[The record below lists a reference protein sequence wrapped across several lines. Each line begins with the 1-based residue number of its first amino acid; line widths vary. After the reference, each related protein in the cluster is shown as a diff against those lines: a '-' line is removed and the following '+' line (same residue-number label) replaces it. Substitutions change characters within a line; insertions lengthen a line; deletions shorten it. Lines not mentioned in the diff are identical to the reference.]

1 MDHFALGDSLNFNL
15 LHFAAKIGDSNALT
29 YLINEDFDVNLSVD
43 GKNAVNLAW
52 INNHQ
57 GIVLQLLKAN
67 STFPQNFQLSKVHLT
82 ALKNFALITEKLH
95 AFIRDEEISKID
107 NIIKQNK
114 SLRYFYDFNN
124 QSAIKTSLRLKQ
136 FKAYELLSENDIH
149 FGPFED
155 SNVVLDRLNEDEKI
169 HLRNL
174 HVRFSKGLSKK
185 HIITL
190 MSNSYVGH
198 DTLDEHR
205 KFKLVKK
212 AYKFLNNIYIISL
225 ILQTVAASKNFK
237 IIFDFKRKNVRYI
250 DPTANRGTNGMS
262 YLSGRIIIAAEQLL
276 NPLTERIVFG
286 VIAHEMTHYAMFL
299 VFRNYAIPYFKN
311 DLIAEE
317 QFSKILEECKA
328 QSYRENIIN
337 LVFTEYEEDVQRQEL
352 VVRIPEILA
361 SFDNDFSKIK
371 DTQLYFPSLWN
382 DFNNRIVLS
391 IQNELP
397 KITMKAEMEIQKMA
411 NKKYKRLYAFLT
423 MFSFFFLTIIFM
435 ILFFFFLTNQECD
448 RIQSFSKL
456 SNKEKIIILNR
467 QIYFQGINQTFEN
480 IFSKS
485 PNVDLN
491 YCNLLNLNNE
501 FIIGKEI
508 DADLNKF
515 LERTFSNSAFQNKT
529 NSLNFKSITDVAQKN
544 KTVIISGA
552 PGSGKSLMMR
562 VFAHRIK
569 KNHKDYW
576 VSYVNLQ
583 NFSSNEFFGCID
595 GVNINYHFIIN
606 HFKDIFEDDFEQKLF
621 KYFYENDKVV
631 LFLDN
636 FEEIGEERRKLVMKI
651 VQSINNSTNNQIWIT
666 ARPQI
671 SEELEE
677 VVNQTSFKI
686 NQFDL
691 KDVNKF
697 IDTNHAKIEN
707 ASRLIIHECIN
718 ETNKSRSVTNP
729 LILNWIINDIIK
741 RKELND
747 TNCNLYT
754 IFENFINWNNL
765 MNETLHI
772 HSYYALKDLKNQLN
786 GFFTDIFTLK
796 KIQILNL
803 NASPKNDETIVLGIV
818 YVEFNHFRFIQDAFA
833 DFFLS
838 KFFIK
843 TILIIK
849 NEEKTDFTIK
859 NNKKNENSYLTELQ
873 RISDPENVLRLF
885 FYVIS
890 NSPTIQGYIFNF
902 LKTNMN
908 NIECVDYK
916 IEALMITKFR
926 NSFRFIFMNDDLS
939 FNQKLSLVKF
949 VSNFFK
955 RSQKVLNSLWG
966 FDRNQTLFIWILG
979 EFDNDKILQIN
990 DVGKEFFDNWDE
1002 IKGGKFQRGNLLYQA
1017 LTMRKNDKFF
1027 VDFVEENLNVSLT
1040 QENIN
1045 VQNFTVLFNSNNFL
1059 TNDEKAE
1066 LLSRYFIEI
1075 IQNHNLSS
1083 TELKKYWSFI
1093 ENYPSISEEILF
1105 SVDFKTYKT
1114 VLHFLTSSDKYEF
1127 FEFILSR
1134 NLNHSKKKVEE
1145 LIFQKEKSNGEISI
1159 MSAFKNKNLKIVN
1172 LYWNYLKNSTF
1183 FKKILLF
1190 ENFSNTSLLEIAT
1203 SNENLRFE
1211 AACDENTN

>member
-15 LHFAAKIGDSNALT
+15 LHFAAKIGDSNAVT

-67 STFPQNFQLSKVHLT
+67 SKFPQNFQLSKVHLT
-82 ALKNFALITEKLH
+82 ALKNFALITEQLH
-95 AFIRDEEISKID
+95 VFIKDEEISKID

-174 HVRFSKGLSKK
+174 HDRFSKGLSKK

-250 DPTANRGTNGMS
+250 DPTANRGTNGLS

-397 KITMKAEMEIQKMA
+397 KITMKAEMETQKMA

-423 MFSFFFLTIIFM
+423 MFSFFFLTTIFM

-485 PNVDLN
+485 PSVDLN

-529 NSLNFKSITDVAQKN
+529 NSLNFKSITDVAQTN

-729 LILNWIINDIIK
+729 LILNWIIDDIIK

-849 NEEKTDFTIK
+849 N
-859 NNKKNENSYLTELQ
+859 
-873 RISDPENVLRLF
+873 
-885 FYVIS
+885 
-890 NSPTIQGYIFNF
+890 
-902 LKTNMN
+902 
-908 NIECVDYK
+908 
-916 IEALMITKFR
+916 
-926 NSFRFIFMNDDLS
+926 
-939 FNQKLSLVKF
+939 
-949 VSNFFK
+949 
-955 RSQKVLNSLWG
+955 
-966 FDRNQTLFIWILG
+966 
-979 EFDNDKILQIN
+979 
-990 DVGKEFFDNWDE
+990 
-1002 IKGGKFQRGNLLYQA
+1002 
-1017 LTMRKNDKFF
+1017 
-1027 VDFVEENLNVSLT
+1027 
-1040 QENIN
+1040 
-1045 VQNFTVLFNSNNFL
+1045 
-1059 TNDEKAE
+1059 
-1066 LLSRYFIEI
+1066 
-1075 IQNHNLSS
+1075 
-1083 TELKKYWSFI
+1083 
-1093 ENYPSISEEILF
+1093 
-1105 SVDFKTYKT
+1105 
-1114 VLHFLTSSDKYEF
+1114 
-1127 FEFILSR
+1127 
-1134 NLNHSKKKVEE
+1134 
-1145 LIFQKEKSNGEISI
+1145 
-1159 MSAFKNKNLKIVN
+1159 
-1172 LYWNYLKNSTF
+1172 
-1183 FKKILLF
+1183 
-1190 ENFSNTSLLEIAT
+1190 
-1203 SNENLRFE
+1203 
-1211 AACDENTN
+1211 